1 MLAVAL
7 LCAGLAASA
16 PAATAPTYPPPPPG
30 TRAYAPENLQSLNTL
45 DQIRV
50 IEKEYAD
57 QSGGRQ
63 IPDDQLEFYLDQ
75 IDSGWGFS
83 RIQQDIA
90 TSLRGNG
97 GSWRPDSGWQ
107 GRSVICSSQN
117 NRYDEC
123 RTNFQFRAVLS
134 QQLSQTRCVEDRNWG
149 QRSGMVWVN
158 GGCRGRFSEDPN
170 GGGRRI
176 TCQSNDNRYQ
186 ECRANFTGRARV
198 FRQLSST
205 VCTEGRNWG
214 QRPGV
219 LWVNN
224 GCRAEFID
232 EGVAQTVTCRSD
244 GHYREC
250 RTDFRGLARLA
261 RQLSVRACTL
271 GHTWGQ
277 RPGLVWVNKG
287 CSGEFVDS
295 DADDY
300 RDNGHG
306 GYSVTCVSNDSRY
319 VTCAWNRSYGEP
331 RLIEQLSGAQC
342 IQGRTW
348 GYDSYRQLWVD
359 RGCRGRFG
367 PR

>member
-1 MLAVAL
+1 MFRL
-7 LCAGLAASA
+7 LMVVFLCTGLAM
-16 PAATAPTYPPPPPG
+16 PQAATAAPVSTTSG
-30 TRAYAPENLQSLNTL
+30 TRAYAPENLQSLDTV

-50 IEKEYAD
+50 IEREYAD

-63 IPDDQLEFYLDQ
+63 IADDQLEFYLDQ

-90 TSLRGNG
+90 TSLRG
-97 GSWRPDSGWQ
+97 GSGPWRPESGWQ

-123 RTNFQFRAVLS
+123 RTNFRFRAVLT
-134 QQLSQTRCVEDRNWG
+134 QQLSQTRCIEDRNWG
-149 QRSGMVWVN
+149 QRPGMVWVN
-158 GGCRGRFSEDPN
+158 GGCRARFSEDTH
-170 GGGRRI
+170 GGGQRI

-186 ECRANFTGRARV
+186 ECRANFSGQARV

-214 QRPGV
+214 QRPGII
-219 LWVNN
+219 WVNN

-232 EGVAQTVTCRSD
+232 EGVAQKVTCRSD

-271 GHTWGQ
+271 GRTWGQ
-277 RPGLVWVNKG
+277 RPGMVWVNKG
-287 CSGEFVDS
+287 CSGEFVEENDN
-295 DADDY
+295 Y
-300 RDNGHG
+300 DNGGHN
-306 GYSVTCVSNDSRY
+306 GYSVTCASSDGRY
-319 VTCAWNRSYGEP
+319 TSCAWNRSYGEP

-342 IQGRTW
+342 IEGRTW